1 MATGYTDCVQS
12 GKVTS
17 FQVYALQCARAFGAC
32 TLLRDDPLSSEI
44 PVFESSDTYKKWLEE
59 AQEKL
64 SIVRDMSSQ
73 EAQEHVNKLRADLV
87 ASWAAE
93 DEERSLIRQR
103 YEAMLEKARKFVAP
117 TPEHESYAKFIV
129 EQLEESIRFDCS
141 DYSEY
146 RKLPPDDGDTW
157 KQQEINSLLKD
168 IARYEEMNNDE
179 IVRTMSRN
187 NWINDLRKAIDE
199 VEESLQQPWNNCVVT
214 EEPDSQ

>member
-1 MATGYTDCVQS
+1 
-12 GKVTS
+12 
-17 FQVYALQCARAFGAC
+17 
-32 TLLRDDPLSSEI
+32 
-44 PVFESSDTYKKWLEE
+44 
-59 AQEKL
+59 
-64 SIVRDMSSQ
+64 
-73 EAQEHVNKLRADLV
+73 
-87 ASWAAE
+87 
-93 DEERSLIRQR
+93 
-103 YEAMLEKARKFVAP
+103 MLEKARKFVAP

-199 VEESLQQPWNNCVVT
+199 VEESLQQPLNNCVVT
-214 EEPDSQ
+214 DGPDEETDTQ